1 MELSTP
7 AATAAP
13 PQAGAQGPAIVAFH
27 HVRLPVTDVLTSRDW
42 YIDTLG
48 FQPLLVEENEA
59 GVVGIALRQPS
70 GVVLGLHRDA
80 ARAAALCG
88 FVAVAFAVDDLGA
101 WVTFLRS
108 RNLPH
113 GEPVDTHLGRSVR
126 LRDPDGIIVELHTV
140 TQPSAADA

>member
-1 MELSTP
+1 MDLPTP
-7 AATAAP
+7 AATDAP
-13 PQAGAQGPAIVAFH
+13 PQAAARGPAIVGFH

-59 GVVGIALRQPS
+59 GVVGVALQQPS

-80 ARAAALCG
+80 ARATALRG
-88 FVAVAFAVDDLGA
+88 FVAVAFAVTDLGA
-101 WVTFLRS
+101 WVAFFRS
-108 RNLPH
+108 RNLPQA
-113 GEPVDTHLGRSVR
+113 EPVDTHLGRSVR
-126 LRDPDGIIVELHTV
+126 VRDPDGIIVELHTV